1 MKAMDE
7 NEAKRYVK
15 AIKIIHRYELSV
27 PMRDSDRIIRIV
39 NGEYKLNRK
48 ITPKILEDADKCITY
63 LHFAQQLNSLRFTG
77 DGKGAQQG
85 DERPIRDDLKLGDTP
100 AFYEK
105 MGMEKL
111 PLLYTRRHAIKALVP
126 KAGDKELF
134 RHNHGFS
141 KKLMRQVPQ
150 LLEDPILVYNSP
162 GHPDRIC
169 VVLNQVDND
178 RYPIV
183 AILEP
188 NSDKGVVEGV
198 HVPKSNFLVS
208 VYGKNN
214 LDKQLAYK
222 VPKSEVIYFDK
233 EKSRGIE
240 RISGIQFPRDYSS
253 LGSGTIIRVPRCIGN
268 RDYTKSADRKGE
280 KLPNRETNELVAA
293 GSTARKAC
301 EAISKANRGTFR
313 NTNRDAR

>member
-1 MKAMDE
+1 MEAMDAE
-7 NEAKRYVK
+7 EAKRYVK

-27 PMRDSDRIIRIV
+27 PMRDSDRILRIE
-39 NGEYKLNRK
+39 NGEFKLNRE
-48 ITPKILEDADKCITY
+48 ITPKILEDADKCVTY
-63 LHFAQQLNSLRFTG
+63 LHFAQQLSTLRFTG
-77 DGKGAQQG
+77 DKKGAQQS
-85 DERPIRDDLKLGDTP
+85 DAKSIRNDLKLGDTP

-105 MGMEKL
+105 MGMEML

-126 KAGDKELF
+126 KAGDKEQF

-141 KKLMRQVPQ
+141 KKLMRQIPQ

-178 RYPIV
+178 RHPIV

-188 NSDKGVVEGV
+188 NSDKGVVEGI
-198 HVPKSNFLVS
+198 HIPKSNFLVS

-222 VPKSEVIYFDK
+222 VPTHEVIYFDK
-233 EKSRGIE
+233 KKSRGIE
-240 RISGIQFPRDYSS
+240 RISGIHFPRDYSNLDS
-253 LGSGTIIRVPRCIGN
+253 DTIIRVPRCIGN
-268 RDYTKSADRKGE
+268 RDYAKSADRKG
-280 KLPNRETNELVAA
+280 KKFPNRETNKLIAA
-293 GSTARKAC
+293 GDTARKAC

-313 NTNRDAR
+313 NTNRDTR